1 MTSPHR
7 SQFRRSVAA
16 GIAVAALAAPVAQ
29 AAPIIEPGSGATGPA
44 TAAQLRTDAAQ
55 AGGAQASTP
64 ALTASAL
71 RTDAAQA
78 GGATAPAVAP
88 QPIVVEAPPVTTTV
102 VDDGFDWGA
111 AAIGAGVSGALILLA
126 MASVAGVSRVR
137 MRTVR

>member
-1 MTSPHR
+1 MTSPSR
-7 SQFRRSVAA
+7 LQFRRSVAA

-29 AAPIIEPGSGATGPA
+29 AGPIIDPGSGTAGA
-44 TAAQLRTDAAQ
+44 AAAQLRTDAAQ
-55 AGGAQASTP
+55 AGGAQASP
-64 ALTASAL
+64 AAVTASSL

-78 GGATAPAVAP
+78 GGAEAPAVAP
-88 QPIVVEAPPVTTTV
+88 QPIVVEAPPVTTTI

-126 MASVAGVSRVR
+126 MGSVAGLSRVR